1 MPYVSENHPLIHPK
15 GRLTPQGSCAYS
27 EVGMNKGEVQG
38 YKSGKRAKILLVEDD
53 PVSIAIVKNRLK
65 ENKYQVIVAI
75 NGEEGIQLAKQQKPD
90 LILMDMVLP
99 GMHGLEA
106 TIRLKN
112 DPETK
117 DIPIFAVTAMNLPEF
132 EQACY
137 QDGICVFIKK
147 PYDFKELLNHIEQ
160 YTRRK
165 KTKSKILIINDDPA
179 LVTLMA
185 TYLKGYGYELISAP
199 SRMVNVNH
207 VKKIKP
213 DVILLDIGLFGDWG
227 VAIFE
232 ILRRSGSTMSIP
244 IILMASRLSS
254 EELKE
259 IAVQLG
265 AEDYLPHLFEFD
277 EVDRKIK
284 EVSRK

>member
-1 MPYVSENHPLIHPK
+1 
-15 GRLTPQGSCAYS
+15 
-27 EVGMNKGEVQG
+27 MNKGEVQG
-38 YKSGKRAKILLVEDD
+38 DKSGKKMAKILLVEDD

-65 ENKYQVIVAI
+65 EKKYQVIVAI
-75 NGEEGIQLAKQQKPD
+75 NGEEGIQLAKQHKPD

-117 DIPIFAVTAMNLPEF
+117 DIPIFAVTAMSLPEF

-147 PYDFKELLNHIEQ
+147 PYDFKELLTHIEQ
-160 YTRRK
+160 YTGRK
-165 KTKSKILIINDDPA
+165 KAKRKILIINDDPA

-185 TYLKGYGYELISAP
+185 TYLKGYGYKLISAP

-213 DVILLDIGLFGDWG
+213 DVILLDIGLLGDWG

-232 ILRRSGSTMSIP
+232 ILKRSGSTMSIP
-244 IILMASRLSS
+244 IILMASQLSP

-259 IAVQLG
+259 IAAQLG

-284 EVSRK
+284 EASRK

>member
-1 MPYVSENHPLIHPK
+1 M
-15 GRLTPQGSCAYS
+15 
-27 EVGMNKGEVQG
+27 
-38 YKSGKRAKILLVEDD
+38 AKILLVEDD
-53 PVSIAIVKNRLK
+53 PVAVAIVRNRLK
-65 ENKYQVIVAI
+65 EKKYQVIVAVT
-75 NGEEGIQLAKQQKPD
+75 GEEGIELAQQHKPD

-99 GMHGLEA
+99 GIHGLEA
-106 TIRLKN
+106 TIRLKK

-132 EQACY
+132 EAACY

-147 PYDFKELLNHIEQ
+147 PYDFKELLNYIEQ
-160 YTRRK
+160 YTQQK
-165 KTKSKILIINDDPA
+165 KAKRKILIINDDPA

-185 TYLKGYGYELISAP
+185 KYLKKYGNVLISAP

-207 VKKIKP
+207 VTKLKP
-213 DVILLDIGLFGDWG
+213 DVILLDIGLIEDWG

-232 ILRRSGSTMSIP
+232 ILKKSNSTKSIP
-244 IILMASRLSS
+244 IILMAAQLSPD
-254 EELKE
+254 EVKKM
-259 IAVQLG
+259 AAQLG

-284 EVSRK
+284 KVSEKLPS